1 MMPYSLDAIVVN
13 YRTLF
18 DLEGFIS
25 SYAAHPPNCWNT
37 LWVVN
42 VDSTDQDDKQ
52 ILASLSDANF
62 CYRTSWHYI
71 PTISNVGYATSVN
84 TAAFSG
90 EHDYIAAFNA
100 DTRITA
106 GVLDACLEA
115 MEEDAGIGALGPKQ
129 VDDLDRLTHAGIV
142 GTNDDPR
149 FRCWLDFDRGQF
161 DDVIDAVTVSGS
173 AYFTRREV
181 WEELANCPIY
191 RELYPEVNGAFLP
204 TKHYYEETWYSYHA
218 RAHGWRV
225 VYFGAAKMIHRWHQA
240 SPIGGWAEQQQEA
253 SRRQFRE
260 ACDAHRIA
268 HD

>member
-1 MMPYSLDAIVVN
+1 MEYALDAIVVN
-13 YRTLF
+13 YHTPF
-18 DLEGFIS
+18 DLEGFIA
-25 SYAAHPPNCWNT
+25 SYAAHPPGCWNT

-42 VDSTDQDDKQ
+42 VDSTEDEDKQ
-52 ILASLSDANF
+52 ALTSLADANF

-71 PTISNVGYATSVN
+71 PTDENIGYAAAVN
-84 TAAFSG
+84 MAASSG
-90 EHDYIAAFNA
+90 EHEYIAAFNA
-100 DTRITA
+100 DTRITT

-115 MEEDAGIGALGPKQ
+115 MEQDSGIGVLGPKQ
-129 VDDLDRLTHAGIV
+129 VDDTDRLTHAGIV

-173 AYFTRREV
+173 AYFTRREA
-181 WEELANCPIY
+181 WDELAECPIFLG
-191 RELYPEVNGAFLP
+191 LYPEVNGAFLP

-218 RAHGWRV
+218 REHGWRV
-225 VYFGAAKMIHRWHQA
+225 LYFGAAKMIHRWHQA

-253 SRRQFRE
+253 SHRMFRE